1 MASEEAQR
9 RGRGSRKKGQNG
21 ELELARI
28 LRDQYGYDVHRGY
41 TFHNESDCVGLD
53 GIHIEVKRREKISI
67 YEWMEQAIEEAKKR
81 MDGLPVVFFRKNRK
95 EWLVTMRL
103 EDWMDLYGEWI
114 DDGK

>member
-1 MASEEAQR
+1 VASEEAQR

-28 LRDQYGYDVHRGY
+28 FRDQYGYDVHRGY

-95 EWLVTMRL
+95 EWLVTMQL
-103 EDWMDLYGEWI
+103 ETFVEMYEAWREE
-114 DDGK
+114 K